1 MATSF
6 LTQWFSDHMIKA
18 TCWTLIH
25 SLWIGLIV
33 AALAGLVIAFT
44 KKTTSRMRYQLLC
57 GVLLLFVLSTAFTFY
72 LELGSENGNLNFV
85 HRIAKL
91 TTANGVA
98 EKIEV
103 VPAEMNFVN
112 RLVVFLNQQ
121 IGWIFLVWLIC
132 FAIKSVKMVGGLF
145 YIHRIRTQKVHLI
158 DEEWKDKVLL
168 FSKKLGISQKVTL
181 LQSELVKV
189 PVTIGVLKPVILLP
203 LGLLLQ
209 LPAGQID
216 TILWHELAHIYRRD
230 YLINILQ
237 EIVEVVFFFNPALL
251 WLSALIR
258 EEREAC
264 CDDLVLANVSQ
275 KGNYLQALLS
285 FHEYAGV
292 SVRQAMALGLGRN
305 QLKNRLKRMVNLENK
320 RLSIVEKVILLSGIV
335 VLSLLSFIPKANSEI
350 QHTAIFLKKN
360 ILAIMIKANKNDRPQ
375 ITTER
380 PKLKSLITNH
390 QIDDKIIAHPLLKD
404 SLAADTSVKLTSI
417 TFMHTDADSAIRVI
431 RAKDDL
437 GNQYYLKMV
446 NNQLTFMQI
455 NGKTVKSEDLPKYQ
469 HLADGINR
477 FAENLRFVKYQN
489 MARMKAL
496 RDENRNREL
505 ATDDEVQTMKL
516 RRISSL
522 DRNDSVKLK
531 NIKVKYEKAPK
542 MTMKFRKE
550 LVFSKDTNITK
561 AEMRN
566 QVYVMKANG
575 VDKIEIKRAI
585 DAKMT
590 LKMVKVEKRNDS
602 LRKVRDSVMIK
613 RRAFNKKND
622 SLYFRRRDADQQI
635 VKEEMKRIINDLITA
650 NVVKD
655 KNSLSWFGLTETE
668 LIVNGVKQPEEIQK
682 KLAEKYIRNPRFG
695 FYYGPVQMY
704 GMGYFYGKNDL

>member
-25 SLWIGLIV
+25 SLWIGLII
-33 AALAGLVIAFT
+33 AALAGLVVAFT
-44 KKTTSRMRYQLLC
+44 KKATSRARYQLLC

-72 LELGSENGNLNFV
+72 LELGSENGNLNFA
-85 HRIAKL
+85 HHI
-91 TTANGVA
+91 T
-98 EKIEV
+98 KISV
-103 VPAEMNFVN
+103 TNDMAGQIKAGPAEANIAN
-112 RLVVFLNQQ
+112 RSVVFLNQQ

-132 FAIKSVKMVGGLF
+132 FAIKSVKMMGGLF

-158 DEEWKDKVLL
+158 DEEWRDKVLL

-230 YLINILQ
+230 YLVNILQ

-285 FHEYAGV
+285 FHEYADV
-292 SVRQAMALGLGRN
+292 SVKQAMALGLGRN

-360 ILAIMIKANKNDRPQ
+360 ILAIMIKANKDDRPQ

-390 QIDDKIIAHPLLKD
+390 QIDDKIIVQPLKD
-404 SLAADTSVKLTSI
+404 SLATDTSVKLTSI
-417 TFMHTDADSAIRVI
+417 SFMHTDADSAIRVI
-431 RAKDDL
+431 RAKDDV
-437 GNQYYLKMV
+437 GNQYYLKMI

-455 NGKTVKSEDLPKYQ
+455 NGKTIKSEDLPKYQ
-469 HLADGINR
+469 HLAEGINR
-477 FAENLRFVKYQN
+477 SAENLRLVKYQN
-489 MARMKAL
+489 IARLKAL
-496 RDENRNREL
+496 RDENRNREMN
-505 ATDDEVQTMKL
+505 ADDEVQMMKL
-516 RRISSL
+516 RRMSSL

-531 NIKVKYEKAPK
+531 DIKVKYEKTPK
-542 MTMKFRKE
+542 MTIKLRKD
-550 LVFSKDTNITK
+550 LVLYKDTNITK

-566 QVYVMKANG
+566 QIYVMKVNG
-575 VDKIEIKRAI
+575 VDKIALKRAI
-585 DAKMT
+585 DAKMA
-590 LKMVKVEKRNDS
+590 LKMVKVEKKNDS

-613 RRAFNKKND
+613 RRAFYKKND
-622 SLYFRRRDADQQI
+622 SVYFRRKEAEQQV
-635 VKEEMKRIINDLITA
+635 VKAEMKGIINDLINA

-668 LIVNGVKQPEEIQK
+668 LIVNGLKQPEEIQK

>member
-18 TCWTLIH
+18 ICWTLIH
-25 SLWIGLIV
+25 SLWIGLII

-44 KKTTSRMRYQLLC
+44 KKAASHTRYQLLC

-72 LELGSENGNLNFV
+72 LELGSENGNLNFAHHSTKV
-85 HRIAKL
+85 SVTNVMAGQIKV
-91 TTANGVA
+91 G
-98 EKIEV
+98 
-103 VPAEMNFVN
+103 PAEANIIN

-158 DEEWKDKVLL
+158 DEEWKDKVLA

-181 LQSELVKV
+181 LQSERVKV

-216 TILWHELAHIYRRD
+216 TILWHELAHIHRRD

-275 KGNYLQALLS
+275 KGNYLQALLN
-285 FHEYAGV
+285 FHEYADI
-292 SVRQAMALGLGRN
+292 SVKQAMALGLGRN

-360 ILAIMIKANKNDRPQ
+360 ILAIMIKANKDDRPQ
-375 ITTER
+375 ITAER
-380 PKLKSLITNH
+380 PKMKSLIASH
-390 QIDDKIIAHPLLKD
+390 QIDDKIIVRPLLKD
-404 SLAADTSVKLTSI
+404 TLATDTSVKLTNI
-417 TFMHTDADSAIRVI
+417 TFMHTDADSAVRVI
-431 RAKDDL
+431 RAKDDV
-437 GNQYYLKMV
+437 GNQYYLKMI

-455 NGKTVKSEDLPKYQ
+455 NGKTVKNEDLPKYQ
-469 HLADGINR
+469 HLAEGLNR
-477 FAENLRFVKYQN
+477 SAENLRLVKYQN
-489 MARMKAL
+489 MARLKAL

-505 ATDDEVQTMKL
+505 AADDEMQLMKL
-516 RRISSL
+516 RRMSSL

-531 NIKVKYEKAPK
+531 EIKVKYEKAPK
-542 MTMKFRKE
+542 MTIKLRKDMV
-550 LVFSKDTNITK
+550 LYKDTNITN

-566 QVYVMKANG
+566 QVYVTKIKAAN
-575 VDKIEIKRAI
+575 DITLKRAI

-622 SLYFRRRDADQQI
+622 SLYFRRQEAELQV
-635 VKEEMKRIINDLITA
+635 VKAEMKGIINDLINA

>member
-6 LTQWFSDHMIKA
+6 LTQWFSDQTIKA

-25 SLWIGLIV
+25 SLWIGLII
-33 AALAGLVIAFT
+33 AALAGLVIALT
-44 KKTTSRMRYQLLC
+44 KKATSRMRYQLLC

-72 LELGSENGNLNFV
+72 LELGSGNGNLNFA
-85 HRIAKL
+85 HRI
-91 TTANGVA
+91 T
-98 EKIEV
+98 KISVNDGIGNEIKV
-103 VPAEMNFVN
+103 GPAETNLVN
-112 RLVVFLNQQ
+112 QVIIFLNQQ

-132 FAIKSVKMVGGLF
+132 FAVKSVKLMGGLF

-158 DEEWKDKVLL
+158 DEEWRDKVLL

-275 KGNYLQALLS
+275 KGNYLQALLN
-285 FHEYAGV
+285 FHEYADI
-292 SVRQAMALGLGRN
+292 SVKHAMALGLGRN

-360 ILAIMIKANKNDRPQ
+360 LLAIMVKANKDDRPQ

-380 PKLKSLITNH
+380 PKMKSLITNH
-390 QIDDKIIAHPLLKD
+390 QIDDKIIVQPLLKD
-404 SLAADTSVKLTSI
+404 SLTADTSVKLTSI
-417 TFMHTDADSAIRVI
+417 SFMHTDADSAIRVL

-437 GNQYYLKMV
+437 GNLYYLKTV

-469 HLADGINR
+469 HLADGINKS
-477 FAENLRFVKYQN
+477 AENLRLVKYQN
-489 MARMKAL
+489 MARLKAL
-496 RDENRNREL
+496 RDENRNHEL
-505 ATDDEVQTMKL
+505 AADDEMQVMKL
-516 RRISSL
+516 RRMSSL

-531 NIKVKYEKAPK
+531 EIKVKYNVTPK
-542 MTMKFRKE
+542 MTMKFRKDIV
-550 LVFSKDTNITK
+550 LHKDTNITK

-566 QVYVMKANG
+566 ELYLVKAKT
-575 VDKIEIKRAI
+575 VDEVALKRAI
-585 DAKMT
+585 DAKMN
-590 LKMVKVEKRNDS
+590 LKIQKMEKRSDS
-602 LRKVRDSVMIK
+602 LRKVRDTLMIK

-622 SLYFRRRDADQQI
+622 SLYFRRRDAEQQI
-635 VKEEMKRIINDLITA
+635 VKEEMKGIINDLITA